1 MIKADTVILFEI
13 LDFNHQALL
22 YKDTDIYDKDNFYR
36 VAWGKIFVIKVIYVQ
51 WVSVRII
58 FRAKQKWNCL
68 NVSTGT
74 RKKREFITRITC
86 LQSTT
91 ILYGTTMRNTRDF

>member
-1 MIKADTVILFEI
+1 MIKADTVILFEV

-51 WVSVRII
+51 WVSVRIT
-58 FRAKQKWNCL
+58 FRAKQK
-68 NVSTGT
+68 
-74 RKKREFITRITC
+74 
-86 LQSTT
+86 
-91 ILYGTTMRNTRDF
+91 